1 MRRDATASK
10 CFVQLV
16 GNRKLAG
23 DMALERPSLPAS
35 ELVSFQ
41 NYAGLRGRTRAGR
54 PYPAFHGMRKSSTSG
69 FDFADCG
76 MLGGSRPGPV
86 NRHGFGVAGRAG
98 ARLAP
103 ITGPAPAGWPLS
115 EWRPAPRK
123 LNGGRLD
130 SRCPEA
136 AGEEG
141 GGVAAA
147 RWARPAG
154 RIGHRG
160 ASRPVPAS
168 VSAAAAAKVF
178 PKFSLH
184 RRPSS
189 RIVLLRT
196 GA

>member
-1 MRRDATASK
+1 M
-10 CFVQLV
+10 
-16 GNRKLAG
+16 
-23 DMALERPSLPAS
+23 
-35 ELVSFQ
+35 
-41 NYAGLRGRTRAGR
+41 
-54 PYPAFHGMRKSSTSG
+54 
-69 FDFADCG
+69 
-76 MLGGSRPGPV
+76 GGSAIGPDNGPG
-86 NRHGFGVAGRAG
+86 AGGMAVERVPARA
-98 ARLAP
+98 AKA
-103 ITGPAPAGWPLS
+103 
-115 EWRPAPRK
+115 K
-123 LNGGRLD
+123 NGGRLD
-130 SRCPEA
+130 LRCPET

-147 RWARPAG
+147 RRARPAG

-168 VSAAAAAKVF
+168 VSAAAKVF